1 MEGHCTFDNI
11 IGIGVLQEY
20 FCEDCDMALQFEQ
33 YERNFF
39 CTQCK
44 EVAGWQY
51 CSREFSY
58 LRCWVR
64 GCSLELFIALVTDQ
78 KPWLEALKNLIAN
91 NPLEEAK

>member
-44 EVAGWQY
+44 RLQDGNTVVGV
-51 CSREFSY
+51 F
-58 LRCWVR
+58 L
-64 GCSLELFIALVTDQ
+64 
-78 KPWLEALKNLIAN
+78 P
-91 NPLEEAK
+91 